1 MESKYKNLLLNI
13 GIFALN
19 VFATKLIT
27 FLLVP
32 LYTYNLSTSEFG
44 VTDMALTVVTLLVPL
59 VTLSISDALLRFVID
74 DGTNTDRYIS
84 IGFVVMIMSC
94 IVVAALLPILD
105 LAVFGGLGAYKAQ
118 FLLLYVTNAFLIF
131 HGNIARSLNQLKL
144 MTWDAII
151 TSLLTG
157 ILAVVFISV
166 LKLGVNGY
174 FVSLTLA
181 SFVGVAI
188 YVIAGGHLGRLKTI
202 NPQDRTLA
210 LKLFKYA
217 IPLVPNALFWWVG
230 TSINRFFITG
240 MIGIGASGLFAAASK
255 LPNLLNI
262 VYNIFQ
268 QAWTLSAFQE
278 YGEKDNDGYFTTVY
292 RALLSGMASGASLL
306 VLFSPLLAS
315 VMLQKDFYSSWTLIP
330 ILVIAFFFNSLNSF
344 YGTVFTTTLKTVP
357 LFTTTIAGALASV
370 VSTWLL
376 IPAIGLNGACVAM
389 ALSNFIVFALRV
401 YSAASVITI
410 RVDWIR
416 FSATTALLLLQAGV
430 MSLQFGPYL
439 LISAVLTIVVLLI
452 NGIELMRMG
461 RHLFE
466 AKNS

>member
-1 MESKYKNLLLNI
+1 MESKYKNLLVNI
-13 GIFALN
+13 AVFALN

-32 LYTYNLSTSEFG
+32 LYTYNLSTAEFG

-74 DGTNTDRYIS
+74 DGKNADRYIS
-84 IGFVVMIMSC
+84 IGFMVMVISC
-94 IVVAALLPILD
+94 CVVAALLPILD
-105 LAVFGGLGAYKAQ
+105 LSVFGGLGAYKFQ
-118 FLLLYVTNAFLIF
+118 FLLLYITNAFLIF
-131 HGNIARSLNQLKL
+131 HGNIARSLNQLRL

-157 ILAVVFISV
+157 ILAVLLISV

-174 FVSLTLA
+174 FGSLTAA
-181 SFVGVAI
+181 SLVGVAI
-188 YVIAGGHLGRLKTI
+188 YVVAGGHLGRLKRV
-202 NPQDRTLA
+202 NSQDKSLVMR
-210 LKLFKYA
+210 LFKYA

-240 MIGIGASGLFAAASK
+240 MIGIAASGLFAAASK

-262 VYNIFQ
+262 IYNIFQ

-292 RALLSGMASGASLL
+292 RVLLSGMASGAALL
-306 VLFSPLLAS
+306 ILFSPLLAAI
-315 VMLQKDFYSSWTLIP
+315 MLQKDFYSSWTLIP

-357 LFTTTIAGALASV
+357 LFTTTIAGALASIA
-370 VSTWLL
+370 STWLL
-376 IPAIGLNGACVAM
+376 IPVIGLNGACVAM
-389 ALSNFIVFALRV
+389 VISNFIVFALRV

-410 RVDWIR
+410 HVKWIR
-416 FSATTALLLLQAGV
+416 FVTTTVLLALQASV
-430 MSLQFGPYL
+430 MSVQIGPYIP
-439 LISAVLTIVVLLI
+439 ISAVLTILVILI
-452 NGIELMRMG
+452 NGIELVRMG
-461 RHLFE
+461 KRLLGTD
-466 AKNS
+466 K